1 MIRQFHVEDRIEALE
16 WHPRTP
22 SRSPSPASR
31 IDTGLYVYRDVK
43 SDTLYQQASEQDAR
57 ETEGSDPL
65 SISLDTRNDG
75 PNARQLKDIASIA
88 ARQSSTDAA
97 LMRLSTFLG
106 VLQEDMAAATRDVKA
121 VQAAWEREEEHATQE
136 QQHLTKQKQ
145 LLLLQDR
152 ERRVLADE
160 ITRKEKQV
168 AELERRQEEDMSARA
183 EEQRLLTEELH
194 AKDLLLARH
203 DADRQR
209 QVEEL
214 GTTTGLVLSLEQQ
227 VPNSAQTYMTTLCI
241 DSLRRERSRTAD
253 ITDRRAWHRLRARTE
268 TLQPSTTK
276 SAGRT
281 PAGSLNQHL
290 QNLRTPRTSR
300 SSHSV
305 YGCMYVFIYIYIYVD
320 MYVHRLL

>member
-75 PNARQLKDIASIA
+75 PNARRRKDIASIA

-121 VQAAWEREEEHATQE
+121 VQAAWEREEVLFESVAFVV
-136 QQHLTKQKQ
+136 
-145 LLLLQDR
+145 
-152 ERRVLADE
+152 RRLFPFLSKL
-160 ITRKEKQV
+160 IT
-168 AELERRQEEDMSARA
+168 
-183 EEQRLLTEELH
+183 
-194 AKDLLLARH
+194 
-203 DADRQR
+203 
-209 QVEEL
+209 
-214 GTTTGLVLSLEQQ
+214 
-227 VPNSAQTYMTTLCI
+227 
-241 DSLRRERSRTAD
+241 
-253 ITDRRAWHRLRARTE
+253 
-268 TLQPSTTK
+268 
-276 SAGRT
+276 
-281 PAGSLNQHL
+281 
-290 QNLRTPRTSR
+290 
-300 SSHSV
+300 
-305 YGCMYVFIYIYIYVD
+305 
-320 MYVHRLL
+320 

>member
-1 MIRQFHVEDRIEALE
+1 MIRQFHVEDKIEALE

-31 IDTGLYVYRDVK
+31 TDTGLYVYRDVM
-43 SDTLYQQASEQDAR
+43 SDMLSQQASEQDVR

-75 PNARQLKDIASIA
+75 PNARQQKDIAGMA
-88 ARQSSTDAA
+88 ARPSSSDAA

-227 VPNSAQTYMTTLCI
+227 VLNSAQTYITTLRTQSCNI
-241 DSLRRERSRTAD
+241 HSLRREGERAAD
-253 ITDRRAWHRLRARTE
+253 ITDRRASRRLRARTE

-281 PAGSLNQHL
+281 PAGYLNQHL
-290 QNLRTPRTSR
+290 QNLGVPKGVLTQARAGRKTTRQSQTCADS
-300 SSHSV
+300 
-305 YGCMYVFIYIYIYVD
+305 
-320 MYVHRLL
+320 